1 MMQRDRCLRILAELV
16 PDEIVVAV
24 YSAAFDW
31 VHIRPHALNYF
42 SVGAMG
48 LGSSHA
54 LGLALGRPQRRVI
67 VLDGDGSLLMNLGS
81 LVTIANMAPSNLYHF
96 LCENGT
102 YEANGEHPIPGQ
114 GRVSFSGLAKAA
126 GYAVVHEFSDL
137 ARFRRDV
144 PGVLAGKGPA
154 FVNLKVVPGERR
166 VPDYDAL
173 YASASRQT
181 FKEALQQG

>member
-1 MMQRDRCLRILAELV
+1 MMQRDRCLRILAEHV

-54 LGLALGRPQRRVI
+54 LGLALGRPQRKII
-67 VLDGDGSLLMNLGS
+67 VVDGDGSLLMNLGS

-114 GRVSFSGLAKAA
+114 GKVSFTGLAKAA
-126 GYAVVHEFSDL
+126 GYAVVREFSDL
-137 ARFRRDV
+137 AEFERDV
-144 PGVLAGKGPA
+144 PKVLAGKGPA

-166 VPDYDAL
+166 IPDYDAL
-173 YASASRQT
+173 YASSRRET
-181 FKEALQQG
+181 FREAMKQG

>member
-1 MMQRDRCLRILAELV
+1 MMVRDRCLRILAEHA

-31 VHIRPHALNYF
+31 VQIRPHALNYF

-54 LGLALGRPQRRVI
+54 LGLALGRPQRKVI

-81 LVTIANMAPSNLYHF
+81 LVTIANVAPANLYHF

-114 GRVSFSGLAKAA
+114 DRVSFAGLARAA
-126 GYAVVHEFSDL
+126 GYAAVHEFGDL
-137 ARFRRDV
+137 TRFECDL
-144 PGVLAGKGPA
+144 PGVLAGKGPV
-154 FVNLKVVPGERR
+154 FVNLRIVPGERR

-173 YASASRQT
+173 YAASSREA
-181 FKEALQQG
+181 FKEALMQG